1 MLFVDSH
8 SSHVTTSFL
17 KAAMD
22 LKILVVIYPPHSTY
36 RLQPLDVGCF
46 APLATYYSQN
56 LEAFTSSLEGLT
68 RMSKQQFFKV
78 FRLA

>member
-1 MLFVDSH
+1 MLFVNGY

-17 KAAMD
+17 KAAID
-22 LKILVVIYPPHSTY
+22 LKILVVIYPPHSTH

-56 LEAFTSSLEGLT
+56 LEAFTSSSEGLI

-78 FRLA
+78 F